1 MLHNRSVGLVHN
13 KEYYFKL
20 SYTILTFFGIKFMF
34 LSFELLFFLMKNHIS
49 VPYVTVCQ
57 HYSQIMSNYDNIWS
71 YPDIKLI
78 TRFLFEL

>member
-1 MLHNRSVGLVHN
+1 MLPQAFIYSFDIFWHKIYVSI
-13 KEYYFKL
+13 
-20 SYTILTFFGIKFMF
+20 ILITFFF
-34 LSFELLFFLMKNHIS
+34 MKNHIS

-71 YPDIKLI
+71 YPGIKLI

>member
-1 MLHNRSVGLVHN
+1 MLPQAFIYSFDIFWHKIYVSM
-13 KEYYFKL
+13 
-20 SYTILTFFGIKFMF
+20 ILIT
-34 LSFELLFFLMKNHIS
+34 FFLMKNHIS

-71 YPDIKLI
+71 YPGIKLI